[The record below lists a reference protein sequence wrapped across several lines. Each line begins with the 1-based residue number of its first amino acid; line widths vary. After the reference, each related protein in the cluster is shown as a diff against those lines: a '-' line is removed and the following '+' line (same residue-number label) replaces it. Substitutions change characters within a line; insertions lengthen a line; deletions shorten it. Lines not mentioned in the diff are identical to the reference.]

1 MGVQGRDA
9 VPVGRSG
16 YRLRFVRRRTKTQT
30 RATAPVHRCIHV
42 CPTEGAKTAEAA
54 RNSAVRERAGGAVR
68 GVGARDA
75 EELL

>member
-54 RNSAVRERAGGAVR
+54 RNCTSESVQGGAVR
-68 GVGARDA
+68 VDVARDA